1 MGETSVSSVTSGSN
15 PKTRSDN
22 EPEKI
27 YILLQ
32 SPASSNGLNRP
43 EFDFGFSFK
52 EPQPSI
58 LSLITL
64 PSCLPDGSLPLEHQ
78 HKG

>member
-15 PKTRSDN
+15 SKTRSDN

-32 SPASSNGLNRP
+32 SLARSNALNRP
-43 EFDFGFSFK
+43 EFDFGFIFK

-64 PSCLPDGSLPLEHQ
+64 PSPLPDGSLFLEHQ